1 MPATARALP
10 PATDTRPRKNPG
22 GARASGGT
30 RQANPSGDSE
40 ENPRRRRRR
49 RRRNPERNPAGAG
62 SIVGL
67 LLIGVAAGTV
77 GYFGYREVRRRQK
90 SRMLATSVDEAL
102 SMGATLEAA
111 KDVMDDVQ
119 QPIALTIAPIPG
131 FSGYAVVSDITV
143 YAPGTLS
150 ASSPVSLKNVEFGSD
165 AGGGENDLAYS
176 GRMLDGTEF
185 NGVASPTSDK
195 AISALVV
202 NVTPSFASKIYGEL
216 KAAMSGGKLDWN
228 DPTTRDKTIAGVL
241 RNVVP
246 SVDWSKGLAPYV
258 RNDKPSQLWYATQ
271 TLGALADQTYWN
283 TRLREQEG

>member
-1 MPATARALP
+1 MIGLVVI
-10 PATDTRPRKNPG
+10 
-22 GARASGGT
+22 GA
-30 RQANPSGDSE
+30 
-40 ENPRRRRRR
+40 
-49 RRRNPERNPAGAG
+49 
-62 SIVGL
+62 
-67 LLIGVAAGTV
+67 AAATV

-90 SRMLATSVDEAL
+90 SRMLATSIDEAL

-111 KDVMDDVQ
+111 KDVMADVQ

-131 FSGYAVVSDITV
+131 FSGYAVVPDITV

-165 AGGGENDLAYS
+165 AGGGENELAYS

-195 AISALVV
+195 SISALVV

-216 KAAMSGGKLDWN
+216 KAAMSDGKLDWN

-271 TLGALADQTYWN
+271 TLGAVADQTYWN
-283 TRLREQEG
+283 KRLLEQGG